1 MKRRTKLKKIL
12 SIVLLAVACFGLLM
26 SRPALAN
33 VATPDPA
40 NGARI
45 FTANC
50 VACHLN
56 GNNLL
61 MAPKTLKKDAL
72 VANNM
77 FSAQAIISQVTK
89 GKMPMPSFARL
100 GADSI
105 ADVAAYVLQQAD
117 KWP

>member
-1 MKRRTKLKKIL
+1 MKKIL

-33 VATPDPA
+33 VATPDPVH
-40 NGARI
+40 GGQL
-45 FTANC
+45 FSANC
-50 VACHLN
+50 IACHA
-56 GNNLL
+56 GGKNLV

-72 VANNM
+72 EKYGM
-77 FSAQAIISQVTK
+77 FSADAIIAQVTH
-89 GKMPMPSFARL
+89 GKNVMPSFARL

-105 ADVAAYVLQQAD
+105 ADIAAYVLQQAD

>member
-1 MKRRTKLKKIL
+1 
-12 SIVLLAVACFGLLM
+12 M
-26 SRPALAN
+26 SPPALAD

-40 NGARI
+40 HGAQI
-45 FTANC
+45 FNANC
-50 VACHLN
+50 IACHS
-56 GNNLL
+56 GGRNLV

-72 VANNM
+72 EKYGM
-77 FSAQAIISQVTK
+77 FSAEAIINQVTK
-89 GKMPMPSFARL
+89 GKNAMPNFARL